1 MSFSCS
7 ECCSDL
13 LCGEDSGILTGD
25 WTECS
30 SDFESPAEDEES
42 IAGLIEEERKYVPGI
57 DYFQRFHSQA
67 LDTSAREKS
76 VEWILK
82 VQRYYDFHPLTAYLS
97 VNYLDRFLYSH
108 RLPAATS
115 GWPMQLLS
123 VACLSLA
130 AKMEEPL
137 VPSLLDLQYWPSCI
151 AAATL
156 LCAANDIPKF
166 SVVNAEHAESWCDGL
181 SKSIA
186 LAARC
191 PKDHAILFIFG
202 PTQTQLRFDPQFYGL
217 KGWISGLL
225 SPIDRPTKNHIR
237 RKPETKKFR
246 AELLEKLSKDRETFG
261 VDLDNVINVCSEAN
275 STHTGYFF
283 HPCDALLLPNKVIMR
298 ALYLCSAIHY
308 YPVLPVP
315 LVKAADVPSDMV
327 NERLQKLRWMNQII
341 LSPSPPIYKTGSN
354 NDFSKWARSPMAQP
368 LSMGQNLLSEN
379 YFVTEP
385 PERPIGTDNWSQ
397 PNPKLKSDRFHSML
411 DGVLAIDF
419 NTFSLEKKP
428 NKKLGEGFKFLRQD
442 NDRLY
447 ISNDI
452 SISTR
457 DVRPEDLEKVVTIEN
472 ERGESDGPLGNL
484 DVANNVATRP
494 RRKFKPTPGLKLK
507 ERKCQ

>member
-137 VPSLLDLQYWPSCI
+137 VPSLLDLQVEGAKYIFEPRTIQRMELLVLGALDWRLRSITPFSFISIFAYKLDSTRTYTGFLISRATEIILSNIQEANFLEYWPSCI

-181 SKSIA
+181 SKDKIVSCYHLVQEIA
-186 LAARC
+186 VDNRPRKR
-191 PKDHAILFIFG
+191 PKVV
-202 PTQTQLRFDPQFYGL
+202 PQLR
-217 KGWISGLL
+217 
-225 SPIDRPTKNHIR
+225 
-237 RKPETKKFR
+237 
-246 AELLEKLSKDRETFG
+246 
-261 VDLDNVINVCSEAN
+261 
-275 STHTGYFF
+275 
-283 HPCDALLLPNKVIMR
+283 
-298 ALYLCSAIHY
+298 
-308 YPVLPVP
+308 
-315 LVKAADVPSDMV
+315 
-327 NERLQKLRWMNQII
+327 
-341 LSPSPPIYKTGSN
+341 
-354 NDFSKWARSPMAQP
+354 
-368 LSMGQNLLSEN
+368 
-379 YFVTEP
+379 VT
-385 PERPIGTDNWSQ
+385 
-397 PNPKLKSDRFHSML
+397 
-411 DGVLAIDF
+411 
-419 NTFSLEKKP
+419 
-428 NKKLGEGFKFLRQD
+428 
-442 NDRLY
+442 
-447 ISNDI
+447 
-452 SISTR
+452 STR
-457 DVRPEDLEKVVTIEN
+457 AR
-472 ERGESDGPLGNL
+472 RGFGDTSSSSSSSSS
-484 DVANNVATRP
+484 
-494 RRKFKPTPGLKLK
+494 F
-507 ERKCQ
+507 